1 MAKAEK
7 EATNANSK
15 LLSAQGEFA
24 RLNGLVLA
32 VEQAQDEAD
41 NASTS
46 AADAKLELDAANAAI
61 PAAEAAV
68 AQREQ
73 KSTAFADA
81 LAAVKAINANDAYEN
96 GITDTRF
103 ADLDAL
109 YAAAR
114 EAQTKADAAKAEL
127 EAAEQEVGR
136 HSEHYV
142 EALLNYQE
150 AAENLRAAQAAY
162 DAALAK
168 ELAEQEAA
176 NQAGGAN
183 NAANPTTTPA
193 KLQLNSKQTN
203 ASQANSASPKT
214 GDNEVAG
221 TFAAL
226 AGAGAGAALLAGRKL
241 RRTKHVK

>member
-1 MAKAEK
+1 M
-7 EATNANSK
+7 
-15 LLSAQGEFA
+15 
-24 RLNGLVLA
+24 
-32 VEQAQDEAD
+32 
-41 NASTS
+41 
-46 AADAKLELDAANAAI
+46 
-61 PAAEAAV
+61 
-68 AQREQ
+68 QREQ
-73 KSTAFADA
+73 ESAA
-81 LAAVKAINANDAYEN
+81 LADTLAAAKAINANDAYES

-127 EAAEQEVGR
+127 EASEQEVGR
-136 HSEHYV
+136 HSERYV
-142 EALLNYQE
+142 ETLLNYQE
-150 AAENLRAAQAAY
+150 AAENLRAARAAY

-176 NQAGGAN
+176 NQAGSAN

-193 KLQLNSKQTN
+193 KLQLNGKQTN

>member
-1 MAKAEK
+1 M
-7 EATNANSK
+7 
-15 LLSAQGEFA
+15 
-24 RLNGLVLA
+24 
-32 VEQAQDEAD
+32 
-41 NASTS
+41 
-46 AADAKLELDAANAAI
+46 
-61 PAAEAAV
+61 
-68 AQREQ
+68 
-73 KSTAFADA
+73 
-81 LAAVKAINANDAYEN
+81 
-96 GITDTRF
+96 
-103 ADLDAL
+103 
-109 YAAAR
+109 
-114 EAQTKADAAKAEL
+114 L

-136 HSEHYV
+136 HSERYV

-150 AAENLRAAQAAY
+150 AAENLHAAQAAY

-176 NQAGGAN
+176 NQAGSAN

-193 KLQLNSKQTN
+193 KLQLNGKQTN